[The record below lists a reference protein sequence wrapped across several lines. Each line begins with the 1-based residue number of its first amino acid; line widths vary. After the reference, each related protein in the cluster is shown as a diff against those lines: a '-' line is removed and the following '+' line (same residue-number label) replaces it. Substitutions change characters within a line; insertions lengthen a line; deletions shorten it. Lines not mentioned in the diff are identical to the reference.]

1 MNTYSSLL
9 IPHFGI
15 VSFGKTKTKN
25 SMVYLIHL
33 VQVGLAEAQYI
44 KVARTQTLLSH
55 THLEKGPISLED

>member
-1 MNTYSSLL
+1 
-9 IPHFGI
+9 
-15 VSFGKTKTKN
+15 
-25 SMVYLIHL
+25 MVYLIHL